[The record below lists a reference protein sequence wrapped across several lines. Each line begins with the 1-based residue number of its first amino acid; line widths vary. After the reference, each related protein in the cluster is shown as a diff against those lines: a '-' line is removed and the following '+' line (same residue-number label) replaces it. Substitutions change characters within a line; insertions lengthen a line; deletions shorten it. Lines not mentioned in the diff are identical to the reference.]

1 MSVSIER
8 KLLRGDVICNIDLKD
23 AYFAVPLSQN
33 SQKYVRFQWKNLLY
47 KFLCLYLGL
56 SSAAR
61 VFTKINESSY
71 NFTSETLYKN
81 CSISRRYAPDGSLL
95 RGTTNCFGYINISA
109 SELGVFNQNS
119 KDDIGFDN
127 DFGVSRR
134 LVDWHNMTLS
144 LPQEKVEKIKTL
156 CRDLQSLVTV
166 SELSKLIGQLS
177 STAVVTVQGYITPAN
192 LGNRSLER
200 QLNQSK

>member
-1 MSVSIER
+1 
-8 KLLRGDVICNIDLKD
+8 
-23 AYFAVPLSQN
+23 
-33 SQKYVRFQWKNLLY
+33 
-47 KFLCLYLGL
+47 
-56 SSAAR
+56 
-61 VFTKINESSY
+61 
-71 NFTSETLYKN
+71 
-81 CSISRRYAPDGSLL
+81 
-95 RGTTNCFGYINISA
+95 
-109 SELGVFNQNS
+109 
-119 KDDIGFDN
+119 
-127 DFGVSRR
+127 
-134 LVDWHNMTLS
+134 MTLS

>member
-1 MSVSIER
+1 M
-8 KLLRGDVICNIDLKD
+8 
-23 AYFAVPLSQN
+23 
-33 SQKYVRFQWKNLLY
+33 
-47 KFLCLYLGL
+47 
-56 SSAAR
+56 
-61 VFTKINESSY
+61 
-71 NFTSETLYKN
+71 
-81 CSISRRYAPDGSLL
+81 
-95 RGTTNCFGYINISA
+95 GYINISA

-119 KDDIGFDN
+119 KANIGFHN

-144 LPQEKVEKIKTL
+144 LPQEKVEKIKIL

-177 STAVVTVQGYITPAN
+177 STAVVAVQGHITPAN